1 MKRRTFLGAAGA
13 AATSTLFTPL
23 ATPALAAG
31 TRTVTDVLGRE
42 VTVPMDPQRILLGFY
57 FEDFWAIG
65 GRHAYD
71 RVVAISREAWEGW
84 RNSQWQRY
92 VAVEPR
98 LERLVDVGEV
108 DGGTFSIETAV
119 AARPD
124 VAILAAWQY
133 KGIGDEGVKK
143 LEAAGIPVVVAD
155 YNAQTVEKHMAST
168 HMIGDL
174 LGGEAEE
181 RGHELAH
188 PYEWAVED
196 VRDRWTKAQAE
207 GAKAPRVYLELGNK
221 GPGEYGNSYGEGM
234 WGGVIEAAGGIN
246 IARGQVDAWG
256 PLNPEYVIASNPQA
270 IFFAGSDWVNRPR
283 AVLMG
288 FGQKPETTRE
298 RMAAYLKRPGW
309 SGLDAVK
316 SGNVHAVYH
325 GGTRT
330 LYDFT
335 YLQYIAKQL
344 YPQAF
349 ADVDPLKNLQD
360 YYKTY
365 LPIEADGVFMLKL

>member
-1 MKRRTFLGAAGA
+1 MKRRTFLGAATAA
-13 AATSTLFTPL
+13 AATTLFTP
-23 ATPALAAG
+23 ALARG
-31 TRTVTDVLGRE
+31 TQTLTDVLGRE
-42 VTVPMDPQRILLGFY
+42 VEVPLDPQRILLGFY

-65 GRHAYD
+65 GRNAYD

-84 RNSQWQRY
+84 RNSQWKRY

-98 LERLVDVGEV
+98 LEKLIDVGEV
-108 DGGTFSIETAV
+108 SGGTFSVETAV

-124 VAILAAWQY
+124 VAILAAWQF
-133 KGIGDEGVKK
+133 KGLGDGVKK

-155 YNAQTVEKHMAST
+155 YNAQTVEKHVAST
-168 HMIGDL
+168 QLLGRL
-174 LGGEAEE
+174 LGGEAVG
-181 RGHELAH
+181 RSRQLADS
-188 PYEWAVED
+188 YQGAVDD
-196 VRDRWTKAQAE
+196 VRDRVAKAQAE

-221 GPGEYGNSYGEGM
+221 GPDEYGNSYGKGM

-246 IARGQVDAWG
+246 IAKGQVGRG
-256 PLNPEYVIASNPQA
+256 PLNPEYVLASNPQA
-270 IFFAGSDWVNRPR
+270 IFFAGSDWVNRPK
-283 AVLMG
+283 AVVMG
-288 FGQKPETTRE
+288 FGQKPEVTRE

-316 SGNVHAVYH
+316 NGQVHAVYH

-330 LYDFT
+330 LYDIT

-349 ADVDPLKNLQD
+349 EDVDPLKNLQD
-360 YYKTY
+360 YYKTW

>member
-1 MKRRTFLGAAGA
+1 MKRRTFLGTASAV
-13 AATSTLFTPL
+13 ATSSLF
-23 ATPALAAG
+23 TPALAAD
-31 TRTVTDVLGRE
+31 TKTVTDVLGRT
-42 VTVPMDPQRILLGFY
+42 VTVPMDPRRILLGFY

-71 RVVAISREAWEGW
+71 RVVAISRGTWEGW
-84 RNSQWQRY
+84 RNSQWKRY

-98 LERLVDVGEV
+98 LEQLIDVG
-108 DGGTFSIETAV
+108 DIDSGTFSIETAV
-119 AARPD
+119 AARSD

-133 KGIGDEGVKK
+133 NGLGDGVKK

-155 YNAQTVEKHMAST
+155 YNAQTVEMHMAST
-168 HMIGDL
+168 HLIGDL

-188 PYEWAVED
+188 PYGWAVED
-196 VRDRWTKAQAE
+196 VKDRWTKARAE
-207 GAKAPRVYLELGNK
+207 GGTAPRVYVELGNK
-221 GPGEYGNSYGEGM
+221 GAEEYGNSYGKGM
-234 WGGVIEAAGGIN
+234 WAGVIEAAGGSN
-246 IARGQVDAWG
+246 IAKGQIGASG

-270 IFFAGSDWVNRPR
+270 IFLAGSDWVGRPK
-283 AVLMG
+283 AVVMG
-288 FGQKPETTRE
+288 FGQKPEVTRA
-298 RMAAYLKRPGW
+298 RMVAYLNRPGW
-309 SGLDAVK
+309 SGIDAVK
-316 SGNVHAVYH
+316 SGQVHAVYH

-335 YLQYIAKQL
+335 YFQYIAKQL
-344 YPQAF
+344 YPEAF
-349 ADVDPLKNLQD
+349 ADIDPLKNLQD

>member
-1 MKRRTFLGAAGA
+1 MKRRTFLGTA
-13 AATSTLFTPL
+13 AAAASASLF
-23 ATPALAAG
+23 TPALAAT

-42 VTVPMDPQRILLGFY
+42 VQVPMDPQRVLLGFY

-84 RNSQWQRY
+84 RNSQWTRY

-98 LERLVDVGEV
+98 LNDLIDVGEV
-108 DGGTFSIETAV
+108 WGGTFSIETAV

-124 VAILAAWQY
+124 VAILAAWQFN
-133 KGIGDEGVKK
+133 GLGEQGVAK

-168 HMIGDL
+168 HLIGDV
-174 LGGEAEE
+174 LGGDAEA

-188 PYEWAVED
+188 PYGDAVEE
-196 VRDRWTKAQAE
+196 VQTRVANARKG
-207 GAKAPRVYLELGNK
+207 GAPIPRVYVELGNK
-221 GPGEYGNSYGEGM
+221 GPDEYGNSYGKGM
-234 WGGVIEAAGGIN
+234 WAGVIETAGGNN
-246 IARGQVDAWG
+246 IARGKIGSYA
-256 PLNPEYVIASNPQA
+256 PLSPEYVIASNPDV
-270 IFFAGSDWVNRPR
+270 ILLAGSDWVGKPK
-283 AVLMG
+283 AVVMG
-288 FGQKPETTRE
+288 FGVDPALTRE
-298 RMAAYLKRPGW
+298 RMAAYTRRPGW
-309 SGLDAVK
+309 SALGAVK
-316 SGNVHAVYH
+316 NGAVHGIYH

-344 YPQAF
+344 YPAAF
-349 ADVDPLKNLQD
+349 EDVDPLANLRD
-360 YYKTY
+360 YYKTW
-365 LPIEADGVFMLKL
+365 LPIEADGTFMLKL